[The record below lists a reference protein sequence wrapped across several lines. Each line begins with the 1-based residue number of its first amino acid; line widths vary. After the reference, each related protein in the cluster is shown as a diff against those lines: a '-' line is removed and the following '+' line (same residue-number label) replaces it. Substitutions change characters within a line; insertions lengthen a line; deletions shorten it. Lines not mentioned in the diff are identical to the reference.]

1 MGETSNSSSTK
12 KRLLSNEEALQL
24 INRCQVE
31 SVNAMSVLSYA
42 RGVAERAGLTV
53 DSAVVHKAYQCNTAL
68 LIHNANTAS
77 QPSGT
82 IHHNASTPKHMGDV
96 TTRTLTESAR
106 NQIDLYGRMRG
117 GINCFPLIL
126 ETTQGY
132 SNTDHVVMC
141 TGDGTFDRVAEY
153 KRSLRR
159 RARAMRPEDKGEQR
173 WDQPR
178 VKGSR
183 RRRIKRNK
191 DLASAPPEP
200 PFSSYVLF
208 LSQMTTKL
216 RHDRGPQTKHNQ
228 MDAVAEIS
236 RSWKYDLTEME
247 RDHYTRSVRE
257 MRKEYV
263 HQLQEFRATGHYTP
277 SIRFGKLLGHG
288 PFVRLLWAEKNALEK
303 ELSTYQEIVR
313 PGSIILRA
321 EDYHHE
327 RNNQHNKDQIFFR
340 DDVTNDEINIT
351 DECSIDFFPDGDD
364 GCDNLDHGSGTDE

>member
-1 MGETSNSSSTK
+1 MCDDK
-12 KRLLSNEEALQL
+12 KRLSNEEAVQL
-24 INRCQVE
+24 IHRCQVD
-31 SVNAMSVLSYA
+31 SRNALSVLSCA

-53 DSAVVHKAYQCNTAL
+53 DSAVVHKAYQCNTAAV
-68 LIHNANTAS
+68 LISANTAS

-82 IHHNASTPKHMGDV
+82 INHNASTPKHMGDV

-117 GINCFPLIL
+117 GINCFPLTL

-191 DLASAPPEP
+191 DLSSAPPEP

-216 RHDRGPQTKHNQ
+216 RHDRGPQQKHNQ

-236 RSWKYDLTEME
+236 RRWKYDLTEMD
-247 RDHYTRSVRE
+247 RDHYTRSVRD

-277 SIRFGKLLGHG
+277 SVRFGKLLGHG
-288 PFVRLLWAEKNALEK
+288 PFVRLLWTEQNALEK
-303 ELSTYQEIVR
+303 ELSTYTEIVR
-313 PGSIILRA
+313 PGSIILKA
-321 EDYHHE
+321 EGHHHE
-327 RNNQHNKDQIFFR
+327 RNPFHGKDQIFFR
-340 DDVTNDEINIT
+340 DDIANDDITIT
-351 DECSIDFFPDGDD
+351 DDCSIRSLPDSENADD
-364 GCDNLDHGSGTDE
+364 GSSTKR